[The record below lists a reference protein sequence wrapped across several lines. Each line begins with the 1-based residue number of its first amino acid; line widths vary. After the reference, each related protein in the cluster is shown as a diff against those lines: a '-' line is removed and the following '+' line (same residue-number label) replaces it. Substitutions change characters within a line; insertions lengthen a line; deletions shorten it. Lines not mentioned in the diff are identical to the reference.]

1 VHITNID
8 ILQGGLKSSAFFV
21 RGSEATFTL
30 LNNYMMDIKYKK
42 TDIVDEEFSLKKSAI
57 FNIPNRITLSRL
69 FLAIIFFVFLTYRYF
84 NVAFVIFLVA
94 AVTDW
99 LDGYLARKWELSTDL
114 GRLVDPFVDK
124 VIICGTF
131 IIFVHL
137 AKEIIAPWMVITI
150 VAREFL
156 VSSIRGFSESKGV
169 KFASNIWGKTK
180 MFIQSWTICAMIL
193 YYAYFENIS
202 WAEYMVSTFI
212 WITVIV
218 TIGSGM
224 TYVYS
229 AKKTLLAA

>member
-1 VHITNID
+1 MNVENKTN
-8 ILQGGLKSSAFFV
+8 LQ
-21 RGSEATFTL
+21 
-30 LNNYMMDIKYKK
+30 
-42 TDIVDEEFSLKKSAI
+42 EEKVNLKKSVI

-69 FLAIIFFVFLTYRYF
+69 FLAVVFFVLLTYRFF
-84 NVAFVIFLVA
+84 NIAFVVFLIA
-94 AVTDW
+94 AATDW

-131 IIFVHL
+131 IIFVNV
-137 AKEIIAPWMVITI
+137 ADDIIAPWMVITI

-180 MFIQSWTICAMIL
+180 MFIQSWTICAMLL
-193 YYAYFENIS
+193 YYAHFENVG
-202 WAEYMVSTFI
+202 WAEYMVSTFM
-212 WITVIV
+212 WITIIV
-218 TIGSGM
+218 TIGSGI
-224 TYVYS
+224 TYIYS

>member
-1 VHITNID
+1 
-8 ILQGGLKSSAFFV
+8 
-21 RGSEATFTL
+21 
-30 LNNYMMDIKYKK
+30 MDIENKK
-42 TDIVDEEFSLKKSAI
+42 TDIQNKEFNVKKSVI

-69 FLAIIFFVFLTYRYF
+69 LLAIVFFVLLTHRHFNVALVIFFVA
-84 NVAFVIFLVA
+84 VA
-94 AVTDW
+94 TDW

-131 IIFVHL
+131 IIFVSVAENL
-137 AKEIIAPWMVITI
+137 LAPWMVITI

-180 MFIQSWTICAMIL
+180 MFIQSWTICSMLL
-193 YYAYFENIS
+193 YYAHFENVT
-202 WAEYMVSTFI
+202 WAEYLVTAFL
-212 WITVIV
+212 WITIIV

-224 TYVYS
+224 TYIYS

>member
-1 VHITNID
+1 MNI
-8 ILQGGLKSSAFFV
+8 
-21 RGSEATFTL
+21 E
-30 LNNYMMDIKYKK
+30 YKK
-42 TDIVDEEFSLKKSAI
+42 DDMQEEESGLKKSAI
-57 FNIPNRITLSRL
+57 FNIPNKITLSRL
-69 FLAIIFFVFLTYRYF
+69 FLAIVFFVLLTYRYF

-99 LDGYLARKWELSTDL
+99 LDGYLARKWKLSTDL

-137 AKEIIAPWMVITI
+137 AKDIIAPWMVITI

-180 MFIQSWTICAMIL
+180 MFIQSWTICAILL
-193 YYAYFENIS
+193 YYAYFENQD
-202 WAEYMVSTFI
+202 WAEYLVSAFL
-212 WITVIV
+212 WITIII
-218 TIGSGM
+218 TIGSGI

>member
-1 VHITNID
+1 MEIED
-8 ILQGGLKSSAFFV
+8 
-21 RGSEATFTL
+21 
-30 LNNYMMDIKYKK
+30 KK
-42 TDIVDEEFSLKKSAI
+42 TDVLKEEPSVKKSVI

-69 FLAIIFFVFLTYRYF
+69 FLAIVFFVFLTHRHF
-84 NVAFVIFLVA
+84 NTALVIFFIAVA
-94 AVTDW
+94 TDW

-131 IIFVHL
+131 IIFVSVAEDL
-137 AKEIIAPWMVITI
+137 LAPWMVITI

-180 MFIQSWTICAMIL
+180 MFIQSWTICAMLL
-193 YYAYFENIS
+193 YYAHFENVT
-202 WAEYMVSTFI
+202 WAEYLVTAFL
-212 WITVIV
+212 WITIIV

-224 TYVYS
+224 TYIYS

>member
-1 VHITNID
+1 MNIED
-8 ILQGGLKSSAFFV
+8 
-21 RGSEATFTL
+21 
-30 LNNYMMDIKYKK
+30 NK
-42 TDIVDEEFSLKKSAI
+42 TDMQEEEFSLKRSAI

-69 FLAIIFFVFLTYRYF
+69 FLAIVFFVFLTYRYF
-84 NVAFVIFLVA
+84 NVGFVIFLVA

-137 AKEIIAPWMVITI
+137 AKEIIVPWMVITI

-156 VSSIRGFSESKGV
+156 VSSIRGFSESKGI

-180 MFIQSWTICAMIL
+180 MFIQSWTICAIIL
-193 YYAYFENIS
+193 YYAHFENVT
-202 WAEYMVSTFI
+202 WAEYMVSAFI

-229 AKKTLLAA
+229 AKKTLLSA

>member
-1 VHITNID
+1 MKIED
-8 ILQGGLKSSAFFV
+8 
-21 RGSEATFTL
+21 
-30 LNNYMMDIKYKK
+30 KK
-42 TDIVDEEFSLKKSAI
+42 TDILKEELSVKKSVI

-69 FLAIIFFVFLTYRYF
+69 FLAIVFFVFLTHRHF
-84 NVAFVIFLVA
+84 NTALVIFFIAVA
-94 AVTDW
+94 TDW

-131 IIFVHL
+131 IIFINVAEDL
-137 AKEIIAPWMVITI
+137 LAPWMVITI

-180 MFIQSWTICAMIL
+180 MFIQSWTICAMLL
-193 YYAYFENIS
+193 YCAHFENVT
-202 WAEYMVSTFI
+202 WAEYLVTAFL
-212 WITVIV
+212 WITIIV

-224 TYVYS
+224 TYIYS

>member
-1 VHITNID
+1 MENENKKAD
-8 ILQGGLKSSAFFV
+8 IQK
-21 RGSEATFTL
+21 
-30 LNNYMMDIKYKK
+30 D
-42 TDIVDEEFSLKKSAI
+42 EFSLKKSVI

-69 FLAIIFFVFLTYRYF
+69 VLAIVFFVFLAYRYFDVALIIFFVA
-84 NVAFVIFLVA
+84 V
-94 AVTDW
+94 VTDW

-131 IIFVHL
+131 IIFVQI
-137 AKEIIAPWMVITI
+137 AEGVVAPWMVITI

-180 MFIQSWTICAMIL
+180 MVVQSWTLCALIL
-193 YYAYFENIS
+193 YYAHFENQD
-202 WAEYMVSTFI
+202 WAEYMVSAFL
-212 WITVIV
+212 WITIIV
-218 TIGSGM
+218 TVGSGL

>member
-1 VHITNID
+1 MTND
-8 ILQGGLKSSAFFV
+8 KQK
-21 RGSEATFTL
+21 
-30 LNNYMMDIKYKK
+30 
-42 TDIVDEEFSLKKSAI
+42 EEPSLKKSAI

-69 FLAIIFFVFLTYRYF
+69 FLAIVFFVFLTYGYLD
-84 NVAFVIFLVA
+84 VAFAVFLVA

-124 VIICGTF
+124 VIICGAF
-131 IIFVHL
+131 IIFVHV
-137 AKEIIAPWMVITI
+137 AEEVIAPWMVIII

-156 VSSIRGFSESKGV
+156 VSSIRGFSESKGI

-180 MFIQSWTICAMIL
+180 MFIQSWTICAMLL
-193 YYAYFENIS
+193 YYAHFKNIG
-202 WAEYMVSTFI
+202 WAECMVTVFM
-212 WITVIV
+212 WITIIV
-218 TIGSGM
+218 TVASGI

>member
-1 VHITNID
+1 
-8 ILQGGLKSSAFFV
+8 
-21 RGSEATFTL
+21 
-30 LNNYMMDIKYKK
+30 
-42 TDIVDEEFSLKKSAI
+42 
-57 FNIPNRITLSRL
+57 
-69 FLAIIFFVFLTYRYF
+69 
-84 NVAFVIFLVA
+84 VAFIIFLVA
-94 AVTDW
+94 AATDW

-137 AKEIIAPWMVITI
+137 ANEIIAPWMVITI

-180 MFIQSWTICAMIL
+180 MFIQSWTICAILL
-193 YYAYFENIS
+193 YYAHFENIS
-202 WAEYMVSTFI
+202 WAEYLVSAFL
-212 WITVIV
+212 WITIII
-218 TIGSGM
+218 TFGSGI

>member
-1 VHITNID
+1 MDNEQKITNEQTD
-8 ILQGGLKSSAFFV
+8 ESSL
-21 RGSEATFTL
+21 R
-30 LNNYMMDIKYKK
+30 
-42 TDIVDEEFSLKKSAI
+42 KSAI

-69 FLAIIFFVFLTYRYF
+69 LLSIVFFVFLTYRYF
-84 NVAFVIFLVA
+84 NVAFVIFLIA

-131 IIFVHL
+131 IIFVHV
-137 AKEIIAPWMVITI
+137 AEEIIAPWMVITI

-180 MFIQSWTICAMIL
+180 MFIQSWTICAMLL
-193 YYAYFENIS
+193 YYAHLENVV
-202 WAEYMVSTFI
+202 WAEYVVTSFM
-212 WITVIV
+212 WITIIV
-218 TIGSGM
+218 TIGSGI

>member
-1 VHITNID
+1 MEN
-8 ILQGGLKSSAFFV
+8 
-21 RGSEATFTL
+21 E
-30 LNNYMMDIKYKK
+30 NKK
-42 TDIVDEEFSLKKSAI
+42 ADMQKDEFSLKKSAI
-57 FNIPNRITLSRL
+57 FNIPNQITFSRL
-69 FLAIIFFVFLTYRYF
+69 FLAIVFFVFLTYKYF
-84 NVAFVIFLVA
+84 NVALAIFFVAV
-94 AVTDW
+94 VTDW

-131 IIFVHL
+131 IIFVHV
-137 AKEIIAPWMVITI
+137 ANDIIAPWMVITI

-180 MFIQSWTICAMIL
+180 MFIQSWTICAMLI
-193 YYAYFENIS
+193 YYAHFENTS
-202 WAEYMVSTFI
+202 WAEYLVSAFL
-212 WITVIV
+212 WITIIV
-218 TIGSGM
+218 TVGSGL

>member
-1 VHITNID
+1 MGNKNVGAET
-8 ILQGGLKSSAFFV
+8 
-21 RGSEATFTL
+21 EE
-30 LNNYMMDIKYKK
+30 
-42 TDIVDEEFSLKKSAI
+42 EEFSIMRSVI

-69 FLAIIFFVFLTYRYF
+69 FLAIVFFVFLTYRYLD
-84 NVAFVIFLVA
+84 VALVIFFVA
-94 AVTDW
+94 AATDW

-131 IIFVHL
+131 IIFVDI

-180 MFIQSWTICAMIL
+180 MFIQSWTICAMII
-193 YYAYFENIS
+193 YYAHFKNIS
-202 WAEYMVSTFI
+202 WAEYMVTAFM
-212 WITVIV
+212 WITIIV
-218 TIGSGM
+218 TICSGI

>member
-1 VHITNID
+1 MNIED
-8 ILQGGLKSSAFFV
+8 
-21 RGSEATFTL
+21 
-30 LNNYMMDIKYKK
+30 NK
-42 TDIVDEEFSLKKSAI
+42 TDMQEEEFSLKRSAI

-69 FLAIIFFVFLTYRYF
+69 FLAIVFFVFLTYRYF

-137 AKEIIAPWMVITI
+137 AKEIIVPWMVITI

-156 VSSIRGFSESKGV
+156 VSSIRGFSESKGI

-180 MFIQSWTICAMIL
+180 MFIQSWTICAIIL
-193 YYAYFENIS
+193 YYAHFENVT
-202 WAEYMVSTFI
+202 WAEYMVSAFI

>member
-1 VHITNID
+1 MEIED
-8 ILQGGLKSSAFFV
+8 
-21 RGSEATFTL
+21 
-30 LNNYMMDIKYKK
+30 KK
-42 TDIVDEEFSLKKSAI
+42 RDVQNEKPSVKKSVI

-69 FLAIIFFVFLTYRYF
+69 VLAIVFFVFLTHRHF
-84 NVAFVIFLVA
+84 NIALVIFFIAVA
-94 AVTDW
+94 TDW

-131 IIFVHL
+131 IIFVNVAEDL
-137 AKEIIAPWMVITI
+137 LAPWMVITI

-180 MFIQSWTICAMIL
+180 MFIQSWTICAMLL
-193 YYAYFENIS
+193 YCAHFENVT
-202 WAEYMVSTFI
+202 WAEYLISAFL
-212 WITVIV
+212 WITIIV

-224 TYVYS
+224 TYIYS

>member
-1 VHITNID
+1 MDNEQQITD
-8 ILQGGLKSSAFFV
+8 EQ
-21 RGSEATFTL
+21 
-30 LNNYMMDIKYKK
+30 
-42 TDIVDEEFSLKKSAI
+42 TDESSLKKSAI

-69 FLAIIFFVFLTYRYF
+69 LLSIVFFVFLTYRYF
-84 NVAFVIFLVA
+84 NVAFVIFLIA

-131 IIFVHL
+131 IIFVHV
-137 AKEIIAPWMVITI
+137 AEEIIVPWMVITI

-180 MFIQSWTICAMIL
+180 MFIQSWTICAMLL
-193 YYAYFENIS
+193 YYAHFENVG
-202 WAEYMVSTFI
+202 WAEYMVTVFM
-212 WITVIV
+212 WITIIV
-218 TIGSGM
+218 TIGSGI